1 MEQDF
6 NFNMRQVAHYC
17 LEILNDLLKSFG
29 LLMSRDLASIQSGI
43 LPMLSSPVPATRKRV
58 ATCVASLAICAP
70 EQLFVTLVGAIFT
83 NIEAARN
90 ADQIRT
96 DIQTIAGISRSV
108 GHRLGRELKRIV
120 PLFMTYCEDK
130 KYQVQISCFFT
141 STMPLSSLN
150 SMRCFS
156 GGCGNARK
164 LPASL
169 RVIYLEMP

>member
-1 MEQDF
+1 
-6 NFNMRQVAHYC
+6 

-83 NIEAARN
+83 NIEAARS

-96 DIQTIAGISRSV
+96 YIQTIAGISRSV

-130 KYQVQISCFFT
+130 KYQVEATLNTFLKNEN
-141 STMPLSSLN
+141 LSF
-150 SMRCFS
+150 RC
-156 GGCGNARK
+156 R
-164 LPASL
+164 
-169 RVIYLEMP
+169 RM

>member
-1 MEQDF
+1 
-6 NFNMRQVAHYC
+6 VAHYC

-83 NIEAARN
+83 NIEAARS

-96 DIQTIAGISRSV
+96 YIQTIAGISRSV

-130 KYQVQISCFFT
+130 KYQVEPILLFRVSNSHF
-141 STMPLSSLN
+141 SLN
-150 SMRCFS
+150 FWYRRM
-156 GGCGNARK
+156 
-164 LPASL
+164 
-169 RVIYLEMP
+169 

>member
-1 MEQDF
+1 VNQTGPW
-6 NFNMRQVAHYC
+6 QVAHYC

-83 NIEAARN
+83 NIEAARS

-96 DIQTIAGISRSV
+96 YIQTIAGISRSV

-130 KYQVQISCFFT
+130 KYQVKTNSSF
-141 STMPLSSLN
+141 ST
-150 SMRCFS
+150 
-156 GGCGNARK
+156 
-164 LPASL
+164 
-169 RVIYLEMP
+169 

>member
-96 DIQTIAGISRSV
+96 YRAPLHDVLRRQEVSGADIVFFHINHAIVLPQLNAMFLRRMWKCSKIACKPSS
-108 GHRLGRELKRIV
+108 H
-120 PLFMTYCEDK
+120 
-130 KYQVQISCFFT
+130 
-141 STMPLSSLN
+141 LS
-150 SMRCFS
+150 
-156 GGCGNARK
+156 
-164 LPASL
+164 
-169 RVIYLEMP
+169 